1 MSDINV
7 NIKAGQQV
15 GLAQQSA
22 LSLSDQK
29 KVAGS
34 KEEPSGS
41 EGAMDSVDLSR
52 ASQGAGLQTGLLQNL
67 AMQKIK
73 GAQGATPPAAETPKE
88 EAPVNPP
95 QAQIPTAPGAPPPA
109 SPSLPGAQTPGAGG
123 PSVPAA
129 GTAPVGGPA
138 TDAANQAKAH
148 QDDVNNAM
156 TVWWQMKAD
165 QSKWWANVWKIM
177 QDTQNEIFQIWQEAY
192 ANRAAVQEKVYAM
205 WDKLA
210 RGDDPLS

>member
-1 MSDINV
+1 VSDINV

-22 LSLSDQK
+22 ISLDDQK

-34 KEEPSGS
+34 REEPSRS

-67 AMQKIK
+67 AMQKVK
-73 GAQGATPPAAETPKE
+73 GAKGAPPQETKTPKE
-88 EAPVNPP
+88 ETPAKPP
-95 QAQIPTAPGAPPPA
+95 QAQVPTAPGTPSQAPPATGTQPPVTG
-109 SPSLPGAQTPGAGG
+109 SPSAE
-123 PSVPAA
+123 PAA
-129 GTAPVGGPA
+129 GTIPPEGSA
-138 TDAANQAKAH
+138 TDAANRAKSH
-148 QDDVNNAM
+148 QEDVNNAM
-156 TVWWQMKAD
+156 SVWWQMKAD

-177 QDTQNEIFQIWQEAY
+177 QDAQNEIFKIWQEAY
-192 ANRAAVQEKVYAM
+192 ANRVAVQNKVFEM

-210 RGDDPLS
+210 RGD